1 MIISTLN
8 IILVY
13 FRPDNINSCPYYR
26 RDSGEITNSNTV
38 TFGSSIAGLKNPI
51 KIPFD
56 SWPVSSRNEDH
67 GAFPFNKKYHY
78 SLFCIPKPVTF

>member
-1 MIISTLN
+1 MNALVILVTSTLN

-26 RDSGEITNSNTV
+26 RDSGELVNSNTV
-38 TFGSSIAGLKNPI
+38 TFGTSIAGLKNPI

-56 SWPVSSRNEDH
+56 SWPVSSRMLTRNR
-67 GAFPFNKKYHY
+67 GSWSI
-78 SLFCIPKPVTF
+78 SL